1 MIGGDLYSGG
11 GGMSLGA
18 QQAGIDVRF
27 AVERCPYACQ
37 TYRAN
42 FPDTTL
48 HQADIRTISKLP
60 RKNKRQKSVLFG
72 GPPCQGFSTS
82 NQRTRGTA
90 NPDVMMFK
98 EFTRLVRL
106 WRPTWVVLEN
116 VKGIVET
123 EEGFFL
129 EETDGILRKLGY
141 ETHFALLNA
150 YDFGVPQNRTRA
162 FLVGC
167 RDNQPFHFPK
177 PKRSR
182 TTVKMALH
190 DLPELDNGASDD
202 KMEYGRPAS
211 SPYIRRMRGKRKHVT
226 GNLVTRNA
234 KYVLKRYSYVP
245 PGGNWESI
253 PAKFMK
259 NYKDRSRCHTG
270 IYRRLELDK
279 PSCVIGNFRKN
290 MLIHPLQDRGLSVRE
305 AARIQ
310 SVPDKFTFKGSIGF
324 QQQQVGNMVPALL
337 AKAVFGQIN
346 MVGHV

>member
-1 MIGGDLYSGG
+1 
-11 GGMSLGA
+11 MSLGA

-42 FPDTTL
+42 FPDTAL
-48 HQADIRTISKLP
+48 HQADIRTVSKLP
-60 RKNKRQKSVLFG
+60 QKSKTEESVLFG

-82 NQRTRGTA
+82 NQRTRGMA
-90 NPDVMMFK
+90 NPDVMMFR
-98 EFTRLVRL
+98 EFTRLVKS

-123 EEGFFL
+123 EGGIFL
-129 EETDGILRKLGY
+129 EETDEILRKLGY

-177 PKRSR
+177 PKRSL
-182 TTVKMALH
+182 TTVKMALS
-190 DLPELDNGASDD
+190 DLPELTNGASND
-202 KMEYGRPAS
+202 KMEYGGPAS
-211 SPYIRRMRGKRKHVT
+211 SPYIRRMRGKGKYVT

-234 KYVLKRYSYVP
+234 EYVLERYRHVP
-245 PGGNWESI
+245 PGGNWEAI
-253 PAKFMK
+253 PAKLMQ

-270 IYRRLELDK
+270 VYKRLDPDK

-290 MLIHPLQDRGLSVRE
+290 MLIHPVQDRGLSVRE

-310 SVPDKFTFKGSIGF
+310 SVPDKFAFKGSIGF

-337 AKAVFGQIN
+337 AKAVFEQIGEAN
-346 MVGHV
+346 YV